1 MGVTMQQLNARAHTF
16 RQAIAGFIAARKDEK
31 LKNPEKDAISAQ
43 KYDYATWLAD
53 AARRVNQL
61 QAATHIAKATHSS
74 AGGSSLYV
82 PPENLPC
89 RAEIGTHMLKGMVP
103 IDVVG
108 NAAALD
114 VFKFLKTQVEGKT
127 LLAWAERGDADL
139 KAALS
144 DNPQIAEAWV
154 KAFTGLVAPS
164 SNAQSHALMKQIYW
178 LTGENPLEDSNFCLL
193 QPVFSSALAHI
204 IHAEIQET
212 RFGEQNTEARNAFYK
227 KQPYDGAYK
236 DYKGLA
242 VRKLG
247 GTKPQNVSQLNSERG
262 GVNYLFASLPPTWQ
276 SQYKPPVLNRTT
288 VLSAF
293 FKTKEAFVA
302 LQKLAQFLK
311 SDPAPNVETRQKR
324 THLEQE
330 IAFALVEFAALI
342 KSSLPAGWSRAPACE
357 LALCEKLWL
366 DPERS
371 TLPENDE
378 FLEDDRLFKEAYV
391 LGDWPDEVAQRFANE
406 LNALLRKAGLV
417 TVGNTEYEH
426 WVQQVMIEAA
436 WPVPVRRRVKEK
448 I

>member
-1 MGVTMQQLNARAHTF
+1 MPQLNARAHTF

-31 LKNPEKDAISAQ
+31 LKNPEQDAISAQ

-144 DNPQIAEAWV
+144 DNPQMAEAWV
-154 KAFTGLVAPS
+154 QAFAGLVAPS
-164 SNAQSHALMKQIYW
+164 GTAQSHALMKQIYW
-178 LTGENPLEDSNFCLL
+178 LTGENPLKDSDFCLL
-193 QPVFSSALAHI
+193 QPVFSSALAHV

-262 GVNYLFASLPPTWQ
+262 GS
-276 SQYKPPVLNRTT
+276 
-288 VLSAF
+288 
-293 FKTKEAFVA
+293 
-302 LQKLAQFLK
+302 
-311 SDPAPNVETRQKR
+311 
-324 THLEQE
+324 
-330 IAFALVEFAALI
+330 
-342 KSSLPAGWSRAPACE
+342 
-357 LALCEKLWL
+357 
-366 DPERS
+366 
-371 TLPENDE
+371 
-378 FLEDDRLFKEAYV
+378 
-391 LGDWPDEVAQRFANE
+391 
-406 LNALLRKAGLV
+406 
-417 TVGNTEYEH
+417 
-426 WVQQVMIEAA
+426 
-436 WPVPVRRRVKEK
+436 
-448 I
+448 